1 MELIYIKA
9 NYVPQRSDGISRR
22 ARTALRSLIAANV
35 HLLPTVRNRVP
46 AEPRNRFLAGCQ
58 RRADPMT
65 PRGLRHAK
73 GRALNAVISDVM
85 RFGATDGVRHFG
97 TVAVFANFCS
107 GRRSFSHRTGVPIAG
122 RSGERAARGLR

>member
-1 MELIYIKA
+1 M
-9 NYVPQRSDGISRR
+9 DGLTTMI
-22 ARTALRSLIAANV
+22 TANV
-35 HLLPTVRNRVP
+35 RLLPTARNRAP

-65 PRGLRHAK
+65 PRGLRHTK
-73 GRALNAVISDVM
+73 GRALNAAISDIM
-85 RFGATDGVRHFG
+85 RFAATDGVRHFG
-97 TVAVFANFCS
+97 TIAVFANFCS